1 MAILNTTSLCLRQ
14 TGLLLLASVFFIG
27 CSGEEETAQ
36 SPESKFKV
44 VDSNDHDHDH
54 DHDHDVE
61 PLTVPTNPDAPATNQ
76 PTGNVPTAP
85 TAQAANLLQVVA
97 TQANLPVP
105 TKDSSVD
112 AIQQFISILIQIPPQ
127 GQNQQQQMQFGM
139 LVTNALQNLSS
150 MLLSKEGLN
159 ETERRYGYNIKQ
171 TAISRL
177 HQFGDPKALSMQ
189 FALAN
194 EMASDE
200 HEAIAK
206 EGKLLAFI
214 TTTQKR
220 LSEAQGK
227 GDVITTVA
235 AISKEAITWIDGNE
249 ADAGVFTSL
258 QQIGLY
264 LSQLDP
270 ENGNVLLDTIG
281 KRFSV
286 SSDINIARNARAI
299 LEQPL
304 IDQSGLLETARDYS
318 DGSDATR
325 NPTAMLTSLTT
336 VLNNPA
342 RGLGTFQVLA
352 QIIQSIGQQDTDLSF
367 RMLDQTIES
376 YKQIE
381 DKELSAELVAS
392 LQELSDEI
400 LFTKFKI
407 EDTFRFYM
415 QVQTTQ
421 GKQDVISAVTSLLE
435 HERTSPSA
443 FKVMGQE
450 TAQIAEQYPELV
462 KDLLQVVITTSQEKL
477 SPEQQAELQTQLART
492 VNRLNLVGS
501 TISIPAKTMDGKPF
515 DWASLQGKIVVI
527 DFWATWCGPCLAA
540 IPHLEE
546 LQKKYS
552 DQNVSFIGFSIDADR
567 QALAKF
573 LDNRKLAWPVIIDDI
588 EVDATEI
595 ADGAVAASWKMPS
608 TTACGIHGIPA
619 LVVIGRDGKV
629 AAMVHSPQEL
639 ETELARAIG
648 ATPASKDSS
657 SHNQKTRSLTAA
669 GGQWHFITTTTFL
682 QDTDDKSDDTTPS
695 NPYLAPADADK
706 LALLDYLLDMQDKVK
721 SIRYRDGFAVAVHE
735 AAVRLLALEA
745 SDRFHV
751 LAVDTAFTV
760 LHEQASLGNEQ
771 LNEQLNSFMN
781 SLATDK
787 RPAIVAHVAFHQL
800 ERRVIASADLPTDK
814 LQPLLDETFNYLSKH
829 DLDDTHLR
837 LASTVVHAINRY
849 DDEETRKEQFKRFGE
864 VFSQSESRT
873 LTAYGKKITKSAT
886 APANVSQLV
895 GKPLELSGVTDLG
908 GELDWAS
915 YRGKVVLVDFWAS
928 WCGPCRAQMPKIKAI
943 YEELDRKKFDVVAVN
958 LDRSAEA
965 FEEYSKEH
973 QSPWPNV
980 IGDDGRALAEQYGI
994 TALPTMM
1001 VVDGEGKILAV
1012 GHSVQAMRA
1021 AIDNALKPIEK

>member
-1 MAILNTTSLCLRQ
+1 MAILNSTSLCRRQ
-14 TGLLLLASVFFIG
+14 TGLLLLASIFFYG
-27 CSGEEETAQ
+27 CSGDEETAQ
-36 SPESKFKV
+36 SPESKFQV
-44 VDSNDHDHDH
+44 VESNDHNHDH
-54 DHDHDVE
+54 EHNHDVE
-61 PLTVPTNPDAPATNQ
+61 PLTVPTNPNTPAINQ
-76 PTGNVPTAP
+76 PTN
-85 TAQAANLLQVVA
+85 AQAPNLLQAVA

-105 TKDSSVD
+105 TEDSSVD
-112 AIQQFISILIQIPPQ
+112 DIQQFISILIQIPPQ
-127 GQNQQQQMQFGM
+127 GQNQQQQIQFGM
-139 LVTNALQNLSS
+139 LITNELQNLSS
-150 MLLSKEGLN
+150 MLLNKEGLN

-171 TAISRL
+171 TAITRL
-177 HQFGDPKALSMQ
+177 HQFGNPKALSLQ
-189 FALAN
+189 LALAN

-200 HEAIAK
+200 FEEIAK
-206 EGKLLAFI
+206 EGNLLAFI

-220 LSEAQGK
+220 LSEAQGQ
-227 GDVITTVA
+227 GEVVTTVA
-235 AISKEAITWIDGNE
+235 AISKEAITWIEGNE

-258 QQIGLY
+258 QQIGLH
-264 LSQLDP
+264 LSQMDP
-270 ENGNVLLDTIG
+270 ENGNVLLNTIG
-281 KRFSV
+281 KRFSD

-304 IDQSGLLETARDYS
+304 IDKSGLLESARDYAS
-318 DGSDATR
+318 ESDATK
-325 NPTAMLTSLTT
+325 NPDAMLASLAT
-336 VLNNPA
+336 VLENPD

-352 QIIQSIGQQDTDLSF
+352 QIIQSIGQQDSDLGF

-376 YKQIE
+376 YKQIA
-381 DKELSAELVAS
+381 DKELSIELVAS
-392 LQELSDEI
+392 LQQLSDEI

-415 QVQTTQ
+415 QVQTSQ

-435 HERTSPSA
+435 HERTSPAA
-443 FKVMGQE
+443 FEVMGQE
-450 TAQIAEQYPELV
+450 TAQIAERYPELV
-462 KDLLQVVITTSQEKL
+462 KDLLQVVLKTSQEKL
-477 SPEQQAELQTQLART
+477 SPEQQADLKTQLSRT

-501 TISIPAKTMDGKPF
+501 TISIPARSMDGTPF
-515 DWASLQGKIVVI
+515 DWTVLNGRVVVI

-567 QALAKF
+567 QALTKF
-573 LDNRKLAWPVIIDDI
+573 LKDRTLAWPVIIDDI
-588 EVDATEI
+588 EVDAAEI
-595 ADGAVAASWKMPS
+595 ADSVVAASWDMPS
-608 TTACGIHGIPA
+608 TTACGINGIPA

-639 ETELARAIG
+639 EVELARAIG
-648 ATPASKDSS
+648 APASKDSS
-657 SHNQKTRSLTAA
+657 SHNPKTRTLTAA
-669 GGQWHFITTTTFL
+669 GGQLHFITTTTFL
-682 QDTDDKSDDTTPS
+682 QDADDDSDETTP
-695 NPYLAPADADK
+695 NPYLAPANADK
-706 LALLDYLLDMQDKVK
+706 LELLDYLLDMQDKVK

-735 AAVRLLALEA
+735 AATRLLALEA

-751 LAVDTAFTV
+751 LAVETAITI
-760 LHEQASLGNEQ
+760 LHEQASLGNEKLDQQ
-771 LNEQLNSFMN
+771 LNDFMK
-781 SLATDK
+781 SLAADE
-787 RPAIVAHVAFHQL
+787 RPAIAAHVAFHQL
-800 ERRVIASADLPTDK
+800 EQRVIASDDLPIDK

-837 LASTVVHAINRY
+837 IASTVVHAVNRY
-849 DDEETRKEQFKRFGE
+849 DDEEIRKEQFKRFGK

-873 LTAYGKKITKSAT
+873 LTAYGKKIIKSAT

-895 GKPLELSGVTDLG
+895 GKPLELSGITDLG

-915 YRGKVVLVDFWAS
+915 YRGKVVLIDFWAS

-943 YEELDRKKFDVVAVN
+943 YEELDRKKFEVVAVN

-980 IGDDGRALAEQYGI
+980 IGDDGRALAEKYGV

-1012 GHSVQAMRA
+1012 GHSVQALRA
-1021 AIDNALKPIEK
+1021 AIDKAVKPAEK

>member
-14 TGLLLLASVFFIG
+14 TALLLLASVFIIG
-27 CSGEEETAQ
+27 CSGDEETAQ
-36 SPESKFKV
+36 SPESKFQV
-44 VDSNDHDHDH
+44 VDHDDH

-61 PLTVPTNPDAPATNQ
+61 PLTVPTNPNANATNQ
-76 PTGNVPTAP
+76 GTGNVPTA
-85 TAQAANLLQVVA
+85 QAPNLLQAVA

-112 AIQQFISILIQIPPQ
+112 AIQQFISFLIQIPLQ

-139 LVTNALQNLSS
+139 LITNELQNLSS

-177 HQFGDPKALSMQ
+177 HQFGNPKALSMQ
-189 FALAN
+189 LALAN
-194 EMASDE
+194 EMASDD

-206 EGKLLAFI
+206 EGKLLAFMAI
-214 TTTQKR
+214 SQKR

-227 GDVITTVA
+227 GDVVTTVA
-235 AISKEAITWIDGNE
+235 AISKEAVTWIDGNE
-249 ADAGVFTSL
+249 GDAGVFTSL

-264 LSQLDP
+264 LSQMDP

-281 KRFSV
+281 KRFSA

-318 DGSDATR
+318 DGSEATR
-325 NPTAMLTSLTT
+325 DPTAMLASLTT
-336 VLNNPA
+336 VLENPA
-342 RGLGTFQVLA
+342 RGLGTFQVLG
-352 QIIQSIGQQDTDLSF
+352 QIIQSIGQQETDLGF
-367 RMLDQTIES
+367 QMLDQTIES

-381 DKELSAELVAS
+381 DKELSIELVAS
-392 LQELSDEI
+392 LQELSDDI
-400 LFTKFKI
+400 LFAKFKI

-415 QVQTTQ
+415 QVQTKQ

-435 HERTSPSA
+435 HERTSPAA
-443 FKVMGQE
+443 FEVMGHE
-450 TAQIAEQYPELV
+450 TAQIAERYPALV
-462 KDLLQVVITTSQEKL
+462 KDLLQVILKTSQEKL

-515 DWASLQGKIVVI
+515 DWAALKGKVVVI

-567 QALAKF
+567 QALTEF
-573 LDNRKLAWPVIIDDI
+573 LEKRKLAWPVIIDDI
-588 EVDATEI
+588 EVDAAKI
-595 ADGAVAASWKMPS
+595 ADGVVAASWEMPS
-608 TTACGIHGIPA
+608 TAACGIAGIPA

-639 ETELARAIG
+639 ETELTRATS
-648 ATPASKDSS
+648 ATPASNDSS
-657 SHNQKTRSLTAA
+657 SLNQKTRTLTAA
-669 GGQWHFITTTTFL
+669 GGQLHFITTL
-682 QDTDDKSDDTTPS
+682 PPDADDATAEVAQN
-695 NPYLAPADADK
+695 NPYLAAANADK
-706 LALLDYLLDMQDKVK
+706 LELLDYLLDMQDKVK

-735 AAVRLLALEA
+735 AATRLLALEA

-751 LAVDTAFTV
+751 LAVETAVTI
-760 LHEQASLGNEQ
+760 LHEQASLGNDKLDQQ
-771 LNEQLNSFMN
+771 LNDFMN
-781 SLATDK
+781 SLAADE
-787 RPAIVAHVAFHQL
+787 RPAIAAHVAFHQL
-800 ERRVIASADLPTDK
+800 EQRVIASDDLPTDK
-814 LQPLLDETFNYLSKH
+814 LEPLLNETFDYLSEH
-829 DLDDTHLR
+829 DLSAIHLR

-849 DDEETRKEQFKRFGE
+849 DDEETRKEQFKRFGK

-873 LTAYGKKITKSAT
+873 LAAYGKKITKSAT
-886 APANVSQLV
+886 AAANVSQLV

-915 YRGKVVLVDFWAS
+915 YRGKVVLIDFWAS
-928 WCGPCRAQMPKIKAI
+928 WCAPCRAQMPKIKAI

-980 IGDDGRALAEQYGI
+980 IGDDGRALAEQYGV

-1012 GHSVQAMRA
+1012 GHSVQALRA
-1021 AIDNALKPIEK
+1021 AIDTALKPNEK

>member
-1 MAILNTTSLCLRQ
+1 MAILHTTSLCLRQ
-14 TGLLLLASVFFIG
+14 IGLLLLASIFFVG
-27 CSGEEETAQ
+27 CSSDEETAQ
-36 SPESKFKV
+36 SPESKFQV
-44 VDSNDHDHDH
+44 VDSHDHDH
-54 DHDHDVE
+54 DHDHDAE
-61 PLTVPTNPDAPATNQ
+61 PLTNPTNPDAPVTNQ
-76 PTGNVPTAP
+76 PPVNIPTAP
-85 TAQAANLLQVVA
+85 TAQVPNLLQAVA
-97 TQANLPVP
+97 TQANLPIP
-105 TKDSSVD
+105 TKDSPVD
-112 AIQQFISILIQIPPQ
+112 ALQQFISILIQIPPQ
-127 GQNQQQQMQFGM
+127 GQSQQQQMQFGM
-139 LVTNALQNLSS
+139 LITNELQNLSS
-150 MLLSKEGLN
+150 MLLSKEGLD

-189 FALAN
+189 LALAN

-227 GDVITTVA
+227 GDVVTTVT

-249 ADAGVFTSL
+249 SDAGVFTSL

-264 LSQLDP
+264 LSQMDP

-281 KRFSV
+281 KRFSE

-304 IDQSGLLETARDYS
+304 IDESGLLETARDYS
-318 DGSDATR
+318 TGSDATK
-325 NPTAMLTSLTT
+325 NPDAMLASLTT
-336 VLNNPA
+336 VLENPD
-342 RGLGTFQVLA
+342 RGLGTFQVLG
-352 QIIQSIGQQDTDLSF
+352 QIIQSIGEQDTDLGF

-381 DKELSAELVAS
+381 DQELSTELVAS

-400 LFTKFKI
+400 LFAKFKI

-435 HERTSPSA
+435 HERTSPAA
-443 FKVMGQE
+443 FEVMGQE
-450 TAQIAEQYPELV
+450 TSQIAEQYPELV
-462 KDLLQVVITTSQEKL
+462 KDLLQVVLTTSQEKL
-477 SPEQQAELQTQLART
+477 SPEQQADLQTQLART

-501 TISIPAKTMDGKPF
+501 TLAIPAKTMDGKPF
-515 DWASLQGKIVVI
+515 DWAALKGKVVVI
-527 DFWATWCGPCLAA
+527 DFWATWCAPCLAA

-546 LQKKYS
+546 LQQKYR

-567 QALAKF
+567 QALTKF

-588 EVDATEI
+588 EVDAMKI
-595 ADGAVAASWKMPS
+595 VDGAVAASWEMPS
-608 TTACGIHGIPA
+608 TTACGITGIPA

-639 ETELARAIG
+639 EAELARATNT
-648 ATPASKDSS
+648 TPASKDSS
-657 SHNQKTRSLTAA
+657 FHNQKIKTLTIA
-669 GGQWHFITTTTFL
+669 GGPLQFITTTTFP
-682 QDTDDKSDDTTPS
+682 QNTKDESDETKPN

-706 LALLDYLLDMQDKVK
+706 LELLDYLLDMQDKVK

-735 AAVRLLALEA
+735 AATRLLALDA

-751 LAVDTAFTV
+751 LAVDTAFIV

-771 LNEQLNSFMN
+771 LDEQLNRFMN
-781 SLATDK
+781 SLVTDK
-787 RPAIVAHVAFHQL
+787 RPAIAARVAFHQL
-800 ERRVIASADLPTDK
+800 EQRVIASDDLPTDK
-814 LQPLLDETFNYLSKH
+814 LPALLDEAFTYLNEH
-829 DLDDTHLR
+829 DLSDAHLR

-849 DDEETRKEQFKRFGE
+849 DDEEIRKEQFKRFGK

-908 GELDWAS
+908 GELNWPS

-980 IGDDGRALAEQYGI
+980 IGDDGRALAEQYGV

-1001 VVDGEGKILAV
+1001 VVDGEGTIVAV
-1012 GHSVQAMRA
+1012 GHSVQALRT
-1021 AIDNALKPIEK
+1021 AIDKAFKPLEK

>member
-1 MAILNTTSLCLRQ
+1 MAILNTMSLCLRQ
-14 TGLLLLASVFFIG
+14 TGLLLLASIFFIG
-27 CSGEEETAQ
+27 CSGDEETAQ

-44 VDSNDHDHDH
+44 VDSNEDSHDHDHPHDH

-61 PLTVPTNPDAPATNQ
+61 PLTVPTNPPTTNI
-76 PTGNVPTAP
+76 PTAP
-85 TAQAANLLQVVA
+85 TAQAPNLLQAVA
-97 TQANLPVP
+97 TQSNLSIP
-105 TKDSSVD
+105 TKDSPVD

-127 GQNQQQQMQFGM
+127 GQTQQQQMQFGM
-139 LVTNALQNLSS
+139 LITNELQNLAS
-150 MLLSKEGLN
+150 MLLSKEGLS

-177 HQFGDPKALSMQ
+177 HQFGNPKALSIQ
-189 FALAN
+189 LALAN

-200 HEAIAK
+200 HAAIAK
-206 EGKLLAFI
+206 EGKLLVFI

-235 AISKEAITWIDGNE
+235 AISKEAISWIDGNE

-264 LSQLDP
+264 LSQMDP
-270 ENGNVLLDTIG
+270 ENGNVLLDNIG
-281 KRFSV
+281 KRFSA
-286 SSDINIARNARAI
+286 STDINIARNARAI

-318 DGSDATR
+318 GGSDATR
-325 NPTAMLTSLTT
+325 NPDELLTSLTT
-336 VLNNPA
+336 VLENPD

-352 QIIQSIGQQDTDLSF
+352 QIIQSIGQQDTDLGF

-381 DKELSAELVAS
+381 DKELSTELVAG

-400 LFTKFKI
+400 LFAKFKI
-407 EDTFRFYM
+407 EDAFRFYM
-415 QVQTTQ
+415 QVQTKQ
-421 GKQDVISAVTSLLE
+421 GKEDIISAVSSLLK
-435 HERTSPSA
+435 HERTSPAA
-443 FKVMGQE
+443 FEVMGQE
-450 TAQIAEQYPELV
+450 TAQIADRYPDLV
-462 KDLLQVVITTSQEKL
+462 KDLLQVILKSSQDKL
-477 SPEQQAELQTQLART
+477 SPEQQEELQALLDRT

-501 TISIPAKTMDGKPF
+501 TLSIPAKTMDGTPF
-515 DWASLQGKIVVI
+515 DWASLKGKVVVI

-540 IPHLEE
+540 MPHLEE

-552 DQNVSFIGFSIDADR
+552 NQNVSFIGFSIDADR
-567 QALAKF
+567 QALTKF
-573 LDNRKLAWPVIIDDI
+573 LENRVLAWPIIIDDI
-588 EVDATEI
+588 VVDATKI
-595 ADGAVAASWKMPS
+595 ADDAVAASWEMPS
-608 TTACGIHGIPA
+608 TTTCGITGIPA

-629 AAMVHSPQEL
+629 VAMVHSPQDL
-639 ETELARAIG
+639 ETELARITNT
-648 ATPASKDSS
+648 TPAPNDSS

-669 GGQWHFITTTTFL
+669 GGQLHFITTTSFL
-682 QDTDDKSDDTTPS
+682 QNTDDETDETAQS

-735 AAVRLLALEA
+735 AATRLLALEA

-771 LNEQLNSFMN
+771 LDEQLNCFIK

-787 RPAIVAHVAFHQL
+787 RPAIAAHVAFHQL
-800 ERRVIASADLPTDK
+800 EQRVIASDDLPTDK
-814 LQPLLDETFNYLSKH
+814 LQPLLDEAFTYLNEH
-829 DLDDTHLR
+829 DLNDTHLR

-849 DDEETRKEQFKRFGE
+849 DEEEIRKEQFKRFGK

-886 APANVSQLV
+886 TPANVSQLV

-915 YRGKVVLVDFWAS
+915 YRGKVVLIDFWAS
-928 WCGPCRAQMPKIKAI
+928 WCGPCRAQMPKIQAI
-943 YEELDRKKFDVVAVN
+943 YEELDRKTFDVVAVN

-973 QSPWPNV
+973 QSPWPNI

-1012 GHSVQAMRA
+1012 GHSVQALRA
-1021 AIDNALKPIEK
+1021 AIDKGLKPTEK

>member
-1 MAILNTTSLCLRQ
+1 MAILDSTSLCRRQ
-14 TGLLLLASVFFIG
+14 TGLLLLASIFFYG
-27 CSGEEETAQ
+27 CSSDEETTQ
-36 SPESKFKV
+36 SPESKFQV
-44 VDSNDHDHDH
+44 VESNDHNHEHDHDH
-54 DHDHDVE
+54 VHEDDVE
-61 PLTVPTNPDAPATNQ
+61 PLTVPTNPNTSTINPPTTAEAP
-76 PTGNVPTAP
+76 
-85 TAQAANLLQVVA
+85 NLLQAVA

-112 AIQQFISILIQIPPQ
+112 ALQQFISILIQIPPQ
-127 GQNQQQQMQFGM
+127 GQNQQQQIQFGM
-139 LVTNALQNLSS
+139 LITNELQNLSS
-150 MLLSKEGLN
+150 MLLGKEGLN
-159 ETERRYGYNIKQ
+159 ETERRYGYNIKE
-171 TAISRL
+171 TVIARL
-177 HQFGDPKALSMQ
+177 HQFGNPKALSLQ
-189 FALAN
+189 LALAN

-200 HEAIAK
+200 FEEIAK

-220 LSEAQGK
+220 LSEAQGQ
-227 GDVITTVA
+227 GDIVTTVA
-235 AISKEAITWIDGNE
+235 AISKEAITWIEGNE

-258 QQIGLY
+258 QQIGLH
-264 LSQLDP
+264 LSQMDP

-281 KRFSV
+281 NRFSD

-304 IDQSGLLETARDYS
+304 IDKSGLLESARDYAS
-318 DGSDATR
+318 ESDATK
-325 NPTAMLTSLTT
+325 NPDAMLASLTK
-336 VLNNPA
+336 VLENPA

-352 QIIQSIGQQDTDLSF
+352 QIIQSIGQQDSDLGF

-381 DKELSAELVAS
+381 DKELSIELVAS
-392 LQELSDEI
+392 LQQLGDEI
-400 LFTKFKI
+400 LFAKFKI

-435 HERTSPSA
+435 HERTSPTA
-443 FKVMGQE
+443 FEVMGQE
-450 TAQIAEQYPELV
+450 TAQIAERYPELV
-462 KDLLQVVITTSQEKL
+462 KDLLQVVLKTSQEKL
-477 SPEQQAELQTQLART
+477 SPEQQADLKAQLSRT

-501 TISIPAKTMDGKPF
+501 TISIPARTMDGTPF
-515 DWASLQGKIVVI
+515 DWKTLNGKVVVI

-546 LQKKYS
+546 LQEKYS

-567 QALAKF
+567 QALSDF
-573 LDNRKLAWPVIIDDI
+573 LKDRTLAWPVIIDDI
-588 EVDATEI
+588 EVDAAEI
-595 ADGAVAASWKMPS
+595 ADSVVAASWDMPS
-608 TTACGIHGIPA
+608 TTACGISGIPA

-639 ETELARAIG
+639 ETELNRAIG
-648 ATPASKDSS
+648 APASKDSS
-657 SHNQKTRSLTAA
+657 FHNPKTRSLNT
-669 GGQWHFITTTTFL
+669 GGPLRFITTTTFL
-682 QDTDDKSDDTTPS
+682 QDTDDESDAATP

-706 LALLDYLLDMQDKVK
+706 LELLDYLLDMQDKVK

-735 AAVRLLALEA
+735 AATRLLALEA

-751 LAVDTAFTV
+751 LAVDTAFNV

-771 LNEQLNSFMN
+771 LDEQLNRFMK
-781 SLATDK
+781 SLMTDT
-787 RPAIVAHVAFHQL
+787 RPAIAAHVAFHQL
-800 ERRVIASADLPTDK
+800 EQRVMTSDDLPIDQ
-814 LQPLLDETFNYLSKH
+814 LQPLLDETFNYLSQQ
-829 DLDDTHLR
+829 DLGDTHLR
-837 LASTVVHAINRY
+837 IASTVVHAVNRY
-849 DDEETRKEQFKRFGE
+849 DDEEIRKEQFKRFGKIY
-864 VFSQSESRT
+864 SQSKSRT
-873 LTAYGKKITKSAT
+873 LTAYGKKIIKSAT

-908 GELDWAS
+908 GELEWAS

-943 YEELDRKKFDVVAVN
+943 YEELDREKFDVVAVN

-980 IGDDGRALAEQYGI
+980 IGDDGRAMAEQYGV

-1001 VVDGEGKILAV
+1001 VVDGDGKILAV
-1012 GHSVQAMRA
+1012 GHSVQALRA
-1021 AIDNALKPIEK
+1021 AIDNALKPTEK

>member
-1 MAILNTTSLCLRQ
+1 MAVLNTTSLCLRQ
-14 TGLLLLASVFFIG
+14 TGLLLLASVFLIG

-61 PLTVPTNPDAPATNQ
+61 PLTIPTNPNATTTNQ

-85 TAQAANLLQVVA
+85 TAQPANLLQAVA

-112 AIQQFISILIQIPPQ
+112 AIQQFISILIQIPPP

-139 LVTNALQNLSS
+139 LITNELQNLSS
-150 MLLSKEGLN
+150 MLLSKAGLN

-177 HQFGDPKALSMQ
+177 RQFGDPKALSMQ
-189 FALAN
+189 LALAN
-194 EMASDE
+194 EMANDE

-249 ADAGVFTSL
+249 TDAGVFTSL

-264 LSQLDP
+264 LSQMDP

-281 KRFSV
+281 KRFSG

-325 NPTAMLTSLTT
+325 DPTAMLASLTT
-336 VLNNPA
+336 VLENPD

-352 QIIQSIGQQDTDLSF
+352 QIIQSIGQQDTDLGF
-367 RMLDQTIES
+367 RMLDQTSES

-381 DKELSAELVAS
+381 DKELSTELVAS
-392 LQELSDEI
+392 LQELGDEI
-400 LFTKFKI
+400 LFAKFKI

-415 QVQTTQ
+415 QVKTTQ
-421 GKQDVISAVTSLLE
+421 GKQDVISAVTSLLQ

-443 FKVMGQE
+443 FEVMGRE

-515 DWASLQGKIVVI
+515 DWTALQGKVVVI
-527 DFWATWCGPCLAA
+527 DFWATWCAPCLAA

-567 QALAKF
+567 QALTKF
-573 LDNRKLAWPVIIDDI
+573 LDNQKLAWPVIIDDI
-588 EVDATEI
+588 EVDATKI
-595 ADGAVAASWKMPS
+595 ADGAVAASWEMPS
-608 TTACGIHGIPA
+608 TTACGINGIPA
-619 LVVIGRDGKV
+619 LVVIGRDGRV

-639 ETELARAIG
+639 DTELARAIG

-669 GGQWHFITTTTFL
+669 SGQLHFITTTAFL
-682 QDTDDKSDDTTPS
+682 QDTDDEPAETTPS

-771 LNEQLNSFMN
+771 LDGQLNSFMN

-787 RPAIVAHVAFHQL
+787 RPAIAAHVAFHQL
-800 ERRVIASADLPTDK
+800 EQRVIASADLPTDK
-814 LQPLLDETFNYLSKH
+814 LQPLLDETFNYLSEH

-849 DDEETRKEQFKRFGE
+849 DDEDTRKEQFKRFGK

-943 YEELDRKKFDVVAVN
+943 YEELDRKNFDVVAVN

-980 IGDDGRALAEQYGI
+980 IGDDGRAMAEQYGI

-1012 GHSVQAMRA
+1012 GHSVQALRA
-1021 AIDNALKPIEK
+1021 AIDNALKPMEK

>member
-1 MAILNTTSLCLRQ
+1 L
-14 TGLLLLASVFFIG
+14 
-27 CSGEEETAQ
+27 
-36 SPESKFKV
+36 
-44 VDSNDHDHDH
+44 
-54 DHDHDVE
+54 
-61 PLTVPTNPDAPATNQ
+61 
-76 PTGNVPTAP
+76 
-85 TAQAANLLQVVA
+85 
-97 TQANLPVP
+97 
-105 TKDSSVD
+105 
-112 AIQQFISILIQIPPQ
+112 
-127 GQNQQQQMQFGM
+127 
-139 LVTNALQNLSS
+139 
-150 MLLSKEGLN
+150 
-159 ETERRYGYNIKQ
+159 
-171 TAISRL
+171 
-177 HQFGDPKALSMQ
+177 
-189 FALAN
+189 ALAN

-227 GDVITTVA
+227 GDVVTTVA

-249 ADAGVFTSL
+249 ADASVFTSL

-264 LSQLDP
+264 LSQMDP
-270 ENGNVLLDTIG
+270 ENGNVLLDSLG
-281 KRFSV
+281 KRFSA
-286 SSDINIARNARAI
+286 STDINIARNARAI

-318 DGSDATR
+318 GGSEATR
-325 NPTAMLTSLTT
+325 DPAAMLTSLTT
-336 VLNNPA
+336 VLENPA

-381 DKELSAELVAS
+381 DKELSTELVAS
-392 LQELSDEI
+392 LRELSDEI
-400 LFTKFKI
+400 LFVKFKI

-415 QVQTTQ
+415 QVQTKQ
-421 GKQDVISAVTSLLE
+421 GKEDIISAVTSLLE

-443 FKVMGQE
+443 FGVMGQE
-450 TAQIAEQYPELV
+450 SAQIAERYPELV
-462 KDLLQVVITTSQEKL
+462 KDLLQVVLTTSQAKL

-501 TISIPAKTMDGKPF
+501 TISIPARTMDGSPF
-515 DWASLQGKIVVI
+515 DWDSLKGKVVVI
-527 DFWATWCGPCLAA
+527 DFWATWCRPCLAA

-567 QALAKF
+567 QALTEF
-573 LDNRKLAWPVIIDDI
+573 LEKRKLAWPVIIDDV
-588 EVDATEI
+588 EVDAADI
-595 ADGAVAASWKMPS
+595 ADNAVAASWEMPS
-608 TTACGIHGIPA
+608 TTACGISGIPA

-639 ETELARAIG
+639 EAELALATS
-648 ATPASKDSS
+648 ATPAPKDSS
-657 SHNQKTRSLTAA
+657 SHNQKTRTLTAA
-669 GGQWHFITTTTFL
+669 GGQLHYITTTIL
-682 QDTDDKSDDTTPS
+682 PPDADDATDEVAQN
-695 NPYLAPADADK
+695 NPYLAAANADK
-706 LALLDYLLDMQDKVK
+706 LELLDYLLDMQDKVK

-735 AAVRLLALEA
+735 AATRLLALEA

-751 LAVDTAFTV
+751 LAVDTAITI
-760 LHEQASLGNEQ
+760 LHEQASLGNDKLDQQ
-771 LNEQLNSFMN
+771 LNDFMK

-787 RPAIVAHVAFHQL
+787 RPAIAAHVAFHRL
-800 ERRVIASADLPTDK
+800 EQRVIASDDLPTDK
-814 LQPLLDETFNYLSKH
+814 LQPLLDETFDYLSEH
-829 DLDDTHLR
+829 DLSDIHLR

-849 DDEETRKEQFKRFGE
+849 DDEETRKEQFKRFGK

-895 GKPLELSGVTDLG
+895 GKPLELSGITDLG

-915 YRGKVVLVDFWAS
+915 YRGKIVLIDFWAS
-928 WCGPCRAQMPKIKAI
+928 WCGPCRAQMPKIKALF
-943 YEELDRKKFDVVAVN
+943 EELDRKKFDVVAVN

-980 IGDDGRALAEQYGI
+980 IGDDGRALAEQYGV

-1001 VVDGEGKILAV
+1001 VVDGDGKILAV
-1012 GHSVQAMRA
+1012 GHSVQALRA

>member
-1 MAILNTTSLCLRQ
+1 MAILNSTSLCRRQ
-14 TGLLLLASVFFIG
+14 TGLLLVASIFFYG
-27 CSGEEETAQ
+27 CSGDEETAQ
-36 SPESKFKV
+36 SPESKFQV
-44 VDSNDHDHDH
+44 VESNDHNHDH
-54 DHDHDVE
+54 EHDHEHDVE
-61 PLTVPTNPDAPATNQ
+61 PLTVPTNPNTPAINQ
-76 PTGNVPTAP
+76 PT
-85 TAQAANLLQVVA
+85 TAQAPNLLQAVA

-105 TKDSSVD
+105 TEDSSVD

-127 GQNQQQQMQFGM
+127 GQNQQQQIQFGM
-139 LVTNALQNLSS
+139 LITNELQNLSS
-150 MLLSKEGLN
+150 MLLNKEGLN

-171 TAISRL
+171 TAITRL
-177 HQFGDPKALSMQ
+177 HQFGNPKAISLQ
-189 FALAN
+189 LALAN

-200 HEAIAK
+200 FEEIAK
-206 EGKLLAFI
+206 EGNLLAFI

-220 LSEAQGK
+220 LSEAQGQ
-227 GDVITTVA
+227 GEVVTTVV
-235 AISKEAITWIDGNE
+235 AISKEAITWIEGNE

-258 QQIGLY
+258 QQIGLH
-264 LSQLDP
+264 LSQMDP
-270 ENGNVLLDTIG
+270 ENGNVLLNTIG
-281 KRFSV
+281 KRFSD

-304 IDQSGLLETARDYS
+304 IDKSGLLESARDYAS
-318 DGSDATR
+318 ESDATK
-325 NPTAMLTSLTT
+325 NPDAMLASLAT
-336 VLNNPA
+336 VLENPD

-352 QIIQSIGQQDTDLSF
+352 QIIQSIGQQDSDLGF

-376 YKQIE
+376 YKQIA
-381 DKELSAELVAS
+381 DKELSIELVAS
-392 LQELSDEI
+392 LQQLSDEI

-415 QVQTTQ
+415 QVQTSQ

-435 HERTSPSA
+435 HERTSPAA
-443 FKVMGQE
+443 FEVMGQE
-450 TAQIAEQYPELV
+450 TAQIAERYPELV
-462 KDLLQVVITTSQEKL
+462 KDLLQVVLNTSQEKL
-477 SPEQQAELQTQLART
+477 SPEQQTDLKTLLSRT

-501 TISIPAKTMDGKPF
+501 TISIPARSMDGTPF
-515 DWASLQGKIVVI
+515 DWTVLNGKVVVI

-567 QALAKF
+567 QALTKF
-573 LDNRKLAWPVIIDDI
+573 LKDRTLAWPVIIDDI
-588 EVDATEI
+588 EVDVAEI
-595 ADGAVAASWKMPS
+595 ADSIVAASWDMPS
-608 TTACGIHGIPA
+608 ATACGINGIPA

-639 ETELARAIG
+639 EVELARAIG
-648 ATPASKDSS
+648 APASKDSS
-657 SHNQKTRSLTAA
+657 SHNPKTRTLAAA
-669 GGQWHFITTTTFL
+669 GGQLHFITTTTFL
-682 QDTDDKSDDTTPS
+682 QDADDDSDETTP
-695 NPYLAPADADK
+695 NPYLAAANADK
-706 LALLDYLLDMQDKVK
+706 LELLDYLLDMQDKVK

-735 AAVRLLALEA
+735 AATRLLALEA

-751 LAVDTAFTV
+751 LAVETAITI
-760 LHEQASLGNEQ
+760 LHEQASLGNEKLDQQ
-771 LNEQLNSFMN
+771 LNDFMK
-781 SLATDK
+781 SLAADE
-787 RPAIVAHVAFHQL
+787 RPAIAAHVAFHQL
-800 ERRVIASADLPTDK
+800 EQRVIASDDLPTDK
-814 LQPLLDETFNYLSKH
+814 LEPLLNEAFDYFSEH
-829 DLDDTHLR
+829 DLSDMHLR

-849 DDEETRKEQFKRFGE
+849 DDEETRKEQHKRFGK

-873 LTAYGKKITKSAT
+873 LAAYGKKITKSAT
-886 APANVSQLV
+886 AAANVSQLV

-915 YRGKVVLVDFWAS
+915 YRGKVVLIDFWAS

-943 YEELDRKKFDVVAVN
+943 YEELDRKKFEVVAVN

-980 IGDDGRALAEQYGI
+980 IGDDGRALAEKYGV

-1012 GHSVQAMRA
+1012 GHSVQALRA
-1021 AIDNALKPIEK
+1021 AIDNALKPAEK

>member
-1 MAILNTTSLCLRQ
+1 MAILNSTSLCRRQ
-14 TGLLLLASVFFIG
+14 TGLLLLASIFFYG
-27 CSGEEETAQ
+27 CSGDEETAQ
-36 SPESKFKV
+36 SPESKFQV
-44 VDSNDHDHDH
+44 VESNDHNHDH
-54 DHDHDVE
+54 EHNHDHDVE
-61 PLTVPTNPDAPATNQ
+61 PLTVPTNPNTPAINQ
-76 PTGNVPTAP
+76 PT
-85 TAQAANLLQVVA
+85 TAQAPNLLQAVA

-105 TKDSSVD
+105 TEDSSVD

-127 GQNQQQQMQFGM
+127 GQNQQQQIQFGM
-139 LVTNALQNLSS
+139 LITNELQNLSS
-150 MLLSKEGLN
+150 MLLNKEGLN

-171 TAISRL
+171 TAITRL
-177 HQFGDPKALSMQ
+177 HQFGNPKAISLQ
-189 FALAN
+189 LALAN

-200 HEAIAK
+200 FEEIAK
-206 EGKLLAFI
+206 EGNLLAFI

-220 LSEAQGK
+220 LSEAQGQ
-227 GDVITTVA
+227 GEVVTTVA
-235 AISKEAITWIDGNE
+235 AISKEAITWIEGNE

-258 QQIGLY
+258 QQIGLH
-264 LSQLDP
+264 LAQMDP
-270 ENGNVLLDTIG
+270 ENGNVLLNTIG
-281 KRFSV
+281 KRFSD

-304 IDQSGLLETARDYS
+304 IDKSGLLESARDYAS
-318 DGSDATR
+318 ESDATK
-325 NPTAMLTSLTT
+325 NPDAMLASLTT
-336 VLNNPA
+336 VLENPD

-352 QIIQSIGQQDTDLSF
+352 QIIQSIGQQDSDLGF

-376 YKQIE
+376 YKQIA
-381 DKELSAELVAS
+381 DKELSIELVAS
-392 LQELSDEI
+392 LQQLSDEI

-415 QVQTTQ
+415 QVQTSQ

-435 HERTSPSA
+435 HERTSPAA
-443 FKVMGQE
+443 FEVMGQE
-450 TAQIAEQYPELV
+450 TAQIAERYPELV
-462 KDLLQVVITTSQEKL
+462 KDLLQVVLKTSQEKL
-477 SPEQQAELQTQLART
+477 SPAQQADLKTQLSRT

-501 TISIPAKTMDGKPF
+501 TISIPARSMDGTPF
-515 DWASLQGKIVVI
+515 DWTVLNGKVVVI

-567 QALAKF
+567 QALTKF
-573 LDNRKLAWPVIIDDI
+573 LKDRTLAWPVIIDDI
-588 EVDATEI
+588 EVDAAEI
-595 ADGAVAASWKMPS
+595 ADSVVAASWDMPS
-608 TTACGIHGIPA
+608 TTACGINGIPA

-639 ETELARAIG
+639 EVELARAIG
-648 ATPASKDSS
+648 APASKDSS
-657 SHNQKTRSLTAA
+657 SHNPKTRTLTAA
-669 GGQWHFITTTTFL
+669 GGQLHFITTTTFL
-682 QDTDDKSDDTTPS
+682 QDADDDSDETTP
-695 NPYLAPADADK
+695 NPYLAPANADK
-706 LALLDYLLDMQDKVK
+706 LELLDYLLDMQDKVK

-735 AAVRLLALEA
+735 AATRLLAFEA

-751 LAVDTAFTV
+751 LAVETAITI
-760 LHEQASLGNEQ
+760 LHEQASLGNEKLDQQ
-771 LNEQLNSFMN
+771 LNDFMK
-781 SLATDK
+781 SLAADE
-787 RPAIVAHVAFHQL
+787 RPAIAAHVAFHQL
-800 ERRVIASADLPTDK
+800 EQRVIASDDLPTDK
-814 LQPLLDETFNYLSKH
+814 LEPLLNEAFDYFIEH
-829 DLDDTHLR
+829 DLSDMHLR

-849 DDEETRKEQFKRFGE
+849 DDEETRKEQHKRFGK

-873 LTAYGKKITKSAT
+873 LAAYGKKITKSAT
-886 APANVSQLV
+886 AAANVSQLV

-915 YRGKVVLVDFWAS
+915 YRGKVVLIDFWAS

-943 YEELDRKKFDVVAVN
+943 YEELDRKKFEVVAVN

-980 IGDDGRALAEQYGI
+980 IGDDGRTLAEKYGV

-1012 GHSVQAMRA
+1012 GHSVQALRA
-1021 AIDNALKPIEK
+1021 AIDKAVKPAEK

>member
-1 MAILNTTSLCLRQ
+1 MAILKTISLCLHQ
-14 TGLLLLASVFFIG
+14 TGLLLVALIFFIG
-27 CSGEEETAQ
+27 CAGDEETAQ

-44 VDSNDHDHDH
+44 VDSNEDDH

-61 PLTVPTNPDAPATNQ
+61 PLTVPTNPNATTPNQ

-85 TAQAANLLQVVA
+85 TPQAPNLLQAVA
-97 TQANLPVP
+97 TQSNLPIP

-139 LVTNALQNLSS
+139 LITNELQNLSS

-177 HQFGDPKALSMQ
+177 HQFRDPKALSIQ
-189 FALAN
+189 LALAN

-200 HEAIAK
+200 HAAIAK
-206 EGKLLAFI
+206 EGKLLVFI

-220 LSEAQGK
+220 LSEAEGK
-227 GDVITTVA
+227 GDVATTVA

-264 LSQLDP
+264 LSQMDP
-270 ENGNVLLDTIG
+270 ENGNVLLDSIG
-281 KRFSV
+281 KRFSA

-318 DGSDATR
+318 TSSDATR
-325 NPTAMLTSLTT
+325 NPDAMLTSLTV
-336 VLNNPA
+336 VLENPD
-342 RGLGTFQVLA
+342 RGLGTFQVLT
-352 QIIQSIGQQDTDLSF
+352 QIIQSIGQQETDLSF

-381 DKELSAELVAS
+381 DKELSTELVTS
-392 LQELSDEI
+392 LQELNDEI
-400 LFTKFKI
+400 LFAKFKI
-407 EDTFRFYM
+407 EDTFRFYI
-415 QVQTTQ
+415 QVQTKQ
-421 GKQDVISAVTSLLE
+421 GKEDIISAVTSLLE
-435 HERTSPSA
+435 HERTSPAA
-443 FKVMGQE
+443 FELMGQE
-450 TAQIAEQYPELV
+450 TAQIAERYPDLV
-462 KDLLQVVITTSQEKL
+462 RDLLQVILKSSQEKL
-477 SPEQQAELQTQLART
+477 SPEQQKELQTQLDRT

-501 TISIPAKTMDGKPF
+501 TLSIPAKTMDGKSF
-515 DWASLQGKIVVI
+515 DWAALKGKVVVI

-546 LQKKYS
+546 LQKKYR
-552 DQNVSFIGFSIDADR
+552 DQNISFIGFSIDADR

-573 LDNRKLAWPVIIDDI
+573 LENRKLAWPVIIDDI
-588 EVDATEI
+588 EVDATKI
-595 ADGAVAASWKMPS
+595 ADSAVAASWEMPS
-608 TTACGIHGIPA
+608 ATACGITGIPA

-629 AAMVHSPQEL
+629 AAMVHSLQEL
-639 ETELARAIG
+639 ETELARATN
-648 ATPASKDSS
+648 ATPAPNDSS

-669 GGQWHFITTTTFL
+669 GGQLHFITTTSFL
-682 QDTDDKSDDTTPS
+682 QNTDDETGEATQS

-735 AAVRLLALEA
+735 AATRLLALEA

-751 LAVDTAFTV
+751 LAVDTAFNV

-771 LNEQLNSFMN
+771 LDEQLNSFIK

-787 RPAIVAHVAFHQL
+787 RPAIAAHVAFHRL
-800 ERRVIASADLPTDK
+800 EQRVIASDDLPTDK
-814 LQPLLDETFNYLSKH
+814 LQPLLDEAFTYLNEH
-829 DLDDTHLR
+829 DLNDTHLR

-849 DDEETRKEQFKRFGE
+849 DEEETRKEQFKRFGK

-873 LTAYGKKITKSAT
+873 LTAYGKKIAKSAT
-886 APANVSQLV
+886 TPANVSQLV
-895 GKPLELSGVTDLG
+895 GKPLILSGVTDLG
-908 GELDWAS
+908 GELDWAM
-915 YRGKVVLVDFWAS
+915 YRGKVVLIDFWAS

-958 LDRSAEA
+958 LDRNAEA

-973 QSPWPNV
+973 QSPWPNI

-1001 VVDGEGKILAV
+1001 VVDGEGNILAV
-1012 GHSVQAMRA
+1012 GHSVQALRTV
-1021 AIDNALKPIEK
+1021 IDNALKPTEK

>member
-1 MAILNTTSLCLRQ
+1 
-14 TGLLLLASVFFIG
+14 
-27 CSGEEETAQ
+27 
-36 SPESKFKV
+36 
-44 VDSNDHDHDH
+44 
-54 DHDHDVE
+54 
-61 PLTVPTNPDAPATNQ
+61 
-76 PTGNVPTAP
+76 
-85 TAQAANLLQVVA
+85 
-97 TQANLPVP
+97 
-105 TKDSSVD
+105 
-112 AIQQFISILIQIPPQ
+112 
-127 GQNQQQQMQFGM
+127 MQFGM
-139 LVTNALQNLSS
+139 LITNELQNLSS
-150 MLLSKEGLN
+150 MLLSKEGLS
-159 ETERRYGYNIKQ
+159 ETERRYGYDIKQ

-189 FALAN
+189 LALAN

-264 LSQLDP
+264 LSQMDP
-270 ENGNVLLDTIG
+270 ENGNVLLDTLG
-281 KRFSV
+281 KRFSA
-286 SSDINIARNARAI
+286 STDINIARNARAI

-318 DGSDATR
+318 GGSEATR
-325 NPTAMLTSLTT
+325 DPAAMLTSLTT
-336 VLNNPA
+336 VLENLA

-367 RMLDQTIES
+367 QMLDQTIES

-381 DKELSAELVAS
+381 DKELSTELVAS
-392 LQELSDEI
+392 LRELSDEI
-400 LFTKFKI
+400 LFVKFKI

-415 QVQTTQ
+415 QVQTKQ
-421 GKQDVISAVTSLLE
+421 GKEDILSAVTSLLE

-443 FKVMGQE
+443 FGVMGQE
-450 TAQIAEQYPELV
+450 SAQIAERYPELV
-462 KDLLQVVITTSQEKL
+462 KDLLQVVLTTSQAKL

-492 VNRLNLVGS
+492 VNRLNLIGS
-501 TISIPAKTMDGKPF
+501 TISIPAKAIDGTPF
-515 DWASLQGKIVVI
+515 DWAGLNGKVVVI
-527 DFWATWCGPCLAA
+527 DFWATWCRPCLAA
-540 IPHLEE
+540 IPRLEE

-567 QALAKF
+567 QALTEF
-573 LDNRKLAWPVIIDDI
+573 LEKRTLAWPVIIDDI
-588 EVDATEI
+588 EVDAAEI
-595 ADGAVAASWKMPS
+595 ADSVVAASWEMPS
-608 TTACGIHGIPA
+608 TTACGINSIPA

-639 ETELARAIG
+639 EVELARALG
-648 ATPASKDSS
+648 VPASKDSS
-657 SHNQKTRSLTAA
+657 SHNPKTRDLNA
-669 GGQWHFITTTTFL
+669 GQLHFITTTTL
-682 QDTDDKSDDTTPS
+682 RQGTDEDSDETTQS

-721 SIRYRDGFAVAVHE
+721 SIRYRDGFAVAVYE
-735 AAVRLLALEA
+735 AATRLLALEA

-751 LAVDTAFTV
+751 LAVDTAFNV

-771 LNEQLNSFMN
+771 LDEQLNSFMN

-787 RPAIVAHVAFHQL
+787 RPAIAAHVAFHQL
-800 ERRVIASADLPTDK
+800 EQRVIASDDLPIDK
-814 LQPLLDETFNYLSKH
+814 LQPLLNETFDYLIEH
-829 DLDDTHLR
+829 DLSDIHLR

-849 DDEETRKEQFKRFGE
+849 DDEETRKEQFKRFGK

-908 GELDWAS
+908 SELDWAS
-915 YRGKVVLVDFWAS
+915 YRGKVVLIDFWAS
-928 WCGPCRAQMPKIKAI
+928 WCAPCRAQMPKIKAI

-980 IGDDGRALAEQYGI
+980 IGDDGRALAELYGI

-1012 GHSVQAMRA
+1012 GHSVQALRA

>member
-1 MAILNTTSLCLRQ
+1 MAILYTTSLYLRQ

-27 CSGEEETAQ
+27 CSGDEETAQ
-36 SPESKFKV
+36 SPESKFNV
-44 VDSNDHDHDH
+44 VDSHDHDH
-54 DHDHDVE
+54 DHNHDHDAE
-61 PLTVPTNPDAPATNQ
+61 PVTNSTNPNATATNQ
-76 PTGNVPTAP
+76 PTANIPTVP
-85 TAQAANLLQVVA
+85 TAQAPNLLQAVA
-97 TQANLPVP
+97 TQANLPIP
-105 TKDSSVD
+105 TKDSPID

-127 GQNQQQQMQFGM
+127 GQTQQQQMQFGM
-139 LVTNALQNLSS
+139 LVTNELQNLSS

-189 FALAN
+189 LALAN

-200 HEAIAK
+200 HKAIAK
-206 EGKLLAFI
+206 EGQLLAFI

-220 LSEAQGK
+220 LSEAKGK
-227 GDVITTVA
+227 GDVVTTVA

-264 LSQLDP
+264 LSQMDP
-270 ENGNVLLDTIG
+270 ENGNILLDTLG
-281 KRFSV
+281 KRFSD

-318 DGSDATR
+318 DGSDATK
-325 NPTAMLTSLTT
+325 NPDAMLASLTT
-336 VLNNPA
+336 VLENPD
-342 RGLGTFQVLA
+342 RGLGTFQVLG
-352 QIIQSIGQQDTDLSF
+352 QIIQSIGQQDTDLGF

-381 DKELSAELVAS
+381 DKELATELVAS
-392 LQELSDEI
+392 LQDLSDEI
-400 LFTKFKI
+400 LFGKFKI
-407 EDTFRFYM
+407 EDAFRFYM

-435 HERTSPSA
+435 HERTSPAA
-443 FKVMGQE
+443 FEVMGQE
-450 TAQIAEQYPELV
+450 TAQIAEKYPELV
-462 KDLLQVVITTSQEKL
+462 KDLLQVILKTSQEKL
-477 SPEQQAELQTQLART
+477 SPEKQAELKTQLART

-501 TISIPAKTMDGKPF
+501 TISIPAKTIDGNPF
-515 DWASLQGKIVVI
+515 DWNTLKGKVVVI

-540 IPHLEE
+540 LPQLEE

-552 DQNVSFIGFSIDADR
+552 TQDVSFIGFSIDADR

-573 LDNRKLAWPVIIDDI
+573 LDNRTLAWPVIIDDI
-588 EVDATEI
+588 EVDAAKIE
-595 ADGAVAASWKMPS
+595 DSVVAASWEMPS
-608 TTACGIHGIPA
+608 TTACGINGIPA

-629 AAMVHSPQEL
+629 VAMVHSPQEL
-639 ETELARAIG
+639 ETELVQ
-648 ATPASKDSS
+648 ATSTTPTKDSS
-657 SHNQKTRSLTAA
+657 SHNQKTKRLIAA
-669 GGQWHFITTTTFL
+669 DGQLQFITTTTFL
-682 QDTDDKSDDTTPS
+682 QDTDDEPEEITPS

-706 LALLDYLLDMQDKVK
+706 LALFDYLLDMQDKVK

-735 AAVRLLALEA
+735 AATRLLALEA

-751 LAVDTAFTV
+751 LAVDTAFNV

-771 LNEQLNSFMN
+771 LDEQLNRFMK

-787 RPAIVAHVAFHQL
+787 RPAIAAHVTFHQL
-800 ERRVIASADLPTDK
+800 EQRVIASDDLPTDK
-814 LQPLLDETFNYLSKH
+814 LKPLLNETFHYLSEH
-829 DLDDTHLR
+829 DLDDTYLR

-849 DDEETRKEQFKRFGE
+849 DDEEVRKEQFKRFGK

-873 LTAYGKKITKSAT
+873 LTAYGKKITKSAI

-895 GKPLELSGVTDLG
+895 GKPLDLSGVTDLG

-943 YEELDRKKFDVVAVN
+943 YEELDRKTFDVVAVN

-1012 GHSVQAMRA
+1012 GHSVQALTA
-1021 AIDNALKPIEK
+1021 AIDNALKSIEK